1 MSQKYLSLSLCGM
14 FLLSCFEANAGGKQS
29 RGHITESCTQP
40 TEESPRPTLQRRGG
54 MEKLLKPGQ
63 DPRNEALKI
72 FFLSLRTQ
80 SKGNKDPLHAIQIYR
95 DALKTIDEFL
105 KDGIDAQP
113 HQHLIQHELAVTL
126 YNSLTKDDDLERT
139 YNILEEVIE
148 LCKLAR
154 ETCPI
159 PADQTLQLALSRQA
173 QTICSLERKISNI
186 SFSERVELKEERLD
200 CLDETYKINPNQK
213 DTLIT
218 ARRSLGTMLLTKAHS
233 FASPDLA
240 EDDVDSFT
248 RSLKKQDRAEDYA
261 AYSILLFTSALDLL
275 SPTSSRRLATES
287 DLKKAQDLLDTLF
300 KRYYTS
306 FTLNFE
312 SLSAHNEKVSLCQK
326 ALEKT
331 NMFDEEGSSI
341 ASSHKPVL
349 ENLLAVTLWDLI
361 NENSSPENKDMPL
374 KDLESRVEAFEEI
387 IRLLRSSAHCDSD
400 IQENL
405 ANALLERA
413 YTIRFLTETQ
423 KNPALLFSEKLTLE
437 TEMVAHLEELYTFD
451 NSLDRIDIDGHLARS
466 YHILGV
472 TLNAEAR
479 IILGKGDK
487 GLAKD
492 YFTQA
497 SEFFSK
503 ALPLSQ
509 ETDDFYKA
517 LEADFKNVTTE
528 LQKQFW
534 KTRQDTKRDL
544 KKK

>member
-40 TEESPRPTLQRRGG
+40 TEERPTLQRRGG

-80 SKGNKDPLHAIQIYR
+80 SNDKTDILHTVQIYR
-95 DALKTIDEFL
+95 DALKTIGGFIE
-105 KDGIDAQP
+105 DGINADS
-113 HQHLIQHELAVTL
+113 HQHLIQHELAVAL
-126 YNSLTKDDDLERT
+126 YNSLTKEDSLEHT
-139 YNILEEVIE
+139 CETLEEVIE
-148 LCKLAR
+148 LCKLAH

-159 PADQTLQLALSRQA
+159 SANRTLTLALSRQA
-173 QTICSLERKISNI
+173 QTMRLLEKSDSSI
-186 SFSERVELKEERLD
+186 SFSTKVELKENALD
-200 CLDETYKINPNQK
+200 CLDAAHEIEPDQIKEP
-213 DTLIT
+213 LIK
-218 ARRSLGTMLLTKAHS
+218 ARYSLGRMLLEKAQ
-233 FASPDLA
+233 FLASSKRA
-240 EDDVDSFT
+240 EDNTDSF
-248 RSLKKQDRAEDYA
+248 KDHAEDVEDYA
-261 AYSILLFTSALDLL
+261 AYSVVLFRSTRDLL
-275 SPTSSRRLATES
+275 SSKSSRRPPLEL
-287 DLKKAQDLLDTLF
+287 DLKKAQDLLNTLF
-300 KRYYTS
+300 ERYYTS

-312 SLSAHNEKVSLCQK
+312 ALSDYNEKVSLCQK
-326 ALEKT
+326 ALDKT
-331 NMFDEEGSSI
+331 RMFDDEGSSL
-341 ASSHKPVL
+341 ASTHKPIL
-349 ENLLAVTLWDLI
+349 KNLLAITLWDSI
-361 NENSSPENKDMPL
+361 KEIFPPENKDVPL
-374 KDLESRVEAFEEI
+374 EGLESKVQAFKEI
-387 IRLLRSSAHCDSD
+387 IRLLRSSAHRANA
-400 IQENL
+400 QENL
-405 ANALLERA
+405 AHVLLERA

-423 KNPALLFSEKLTLE
+423 KNPALPFPEKLTLE
-437 TEMVAHLEELYTFD
+437 TEMVSHLEEIYTFD

-534 KTRQDTKRDL
+534 KTR
-544 KKK
+544 